1 VQAEGRSY
9 VPRIMTR
16 LVSAVFGIIALA
28 GMAAAAAAG
37 SPAVRAPATHSPIVV
52 ELFTSQGCS
61 SCPPAEAF
69 LTDLA
74 NREGVIAL
82 EFHIDYWD
90 YIGWKDSFAKPEFT
104 NRQKRY
110 VETLK
115 GRYAYTP
122 QMVIHGK
129 AHVVGSHRDEV
140 ESLIHQY
147 LSEAAKGPAVS
158 IKRKGDRL
166 IVAIGAGAGATP
178 HDVVLVTY
186 DKPRLTE
193 IRSGENSGRQ
203 SKNSHVVRELMTI
216 GSWSGKPSKFDVSLA
231 GKEGDGGCAVL
242 VQTRDQGPI
251 LAAAELRYER

>member
-1 VQAEGRSY
+1 
-9 VPRIMTR
+9 MTR
-16 LVSAVFGIIALA
+16 LLSAVLGIIAVA
-28 GMAAAAAAG
+28 GVAAAARAAD
-37 SPAVRAPATHSPIVV
+37 PAGTAPAAHSPIVV

-69 LTDLA
+69 LTELA

-104 NRQKRY
+104 ARQKKY

-122 QMVIHGK
+122 QMVIHGR

-140 ESLIHQY
+140 ESLIRQY
-147 LSEAAKGPAVS
+147 VAEADKGPVVS
-158 IKRKGDRL
+158 MKRKGDTL
-166 IVAIGAGAGATP
+166 IVAIGAGGAGAAA

-193 IRSGENSGRQ
+193 IRSGENSGRT
-203 SKNSHVVRELMTI
+203 SKNSNVVREIVTI
-216 GSWSGKPSKFDVSLA
+216 GSWSGKPAKLRVPLA
-231 GKEGDGGCAVL
+231 GKQGDGGCAVL
-242 VQTRDQGPI
+242 VQARDQGPI
-251 LAAAELRYER
+251 LAAAALPYEQ